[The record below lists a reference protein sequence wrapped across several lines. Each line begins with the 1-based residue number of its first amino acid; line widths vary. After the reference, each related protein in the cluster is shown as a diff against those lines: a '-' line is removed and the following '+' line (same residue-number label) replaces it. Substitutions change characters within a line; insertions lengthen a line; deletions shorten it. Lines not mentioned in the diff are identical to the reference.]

1 MTMVRNY
8 VRATPATALIAA
20 VCIIA
25 WLITAVQARTLGA
38 TFYDSPLAADWA
50 CGDRIIPSA
59 LRLRCLRSLCT

>member
-38 TFYDSPLAADWA
+38 TFYDSRSQRIGA

-59 LRLRCLRSLCT
+59 LRLRCLRSSCT